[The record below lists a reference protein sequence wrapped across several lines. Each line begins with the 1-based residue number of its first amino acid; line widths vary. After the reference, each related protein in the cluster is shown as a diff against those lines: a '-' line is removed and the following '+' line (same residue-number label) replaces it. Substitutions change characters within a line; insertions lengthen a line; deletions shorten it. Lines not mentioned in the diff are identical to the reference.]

1 MKPSVPFA
9 WRMGHVRAAGATLA
23 TFETGSRASDAQVVL
38 LLHGLGHWTD
48 AAWSSVVPRL
58 DPSLRYVAL
67 DLPGFGASEKP
78 DAAYDLAFFR
88 GALDD
93 AVAALGLGRF
103 ALVGHSLG
111 GFIAA
116 AYAGAQPQ
124 RVSRLALIAP
134 AGFSRTP
141 RYVFFAFASAVAPW
155 LFTRRPSRRRVQR
168 TLERS
173 VADPAALDPAIV
185 DRAYELAQ
193 DPALRNAFAG
203 VYWSALGTFVRRP
216 ALHAGFARYHGP
228 VLGAWGAHD
237 RFTSARTLRDVV
249 RVYPQ
254 AQTLLLANSAH
265 LPMIEEPGAL
275 GAALNAFLTPLCA

>member
-1 MKPSVPFA
+1 MNPSVPFA
-9 WRMGHVRAAGATLA
+9 WRTGHVRAAGARLA
-23 TFETGSRASDAQVVL
+23 TFETGSRASDAPVVL

-48 AAWSSVVPRL
+48 AAWSRLVPRL
-58 DPSLRYVAL
+58 DPRLRYVAL

-78 DAAYDLAFFR
+78 AAAYDTVYFR
-88 GALDD
+88 DALDD
-93 AVAALGLGRF
+93 AVAALGLGTF

-116 AYAGAQPQ
+116 EYAGAQPE

-155 LFTRRPSRRRVQR
+155 LFTRRPSRRLVRR

-173 VADPAALDPAIV
+173 VADPAALDPAV
-185 DRAYELAQ
+185 VERAYELAQ
-193 DPALRNAFAG
+193 DLAVRKAFAG

-216 ALHAGFARYHGP
+216 TLHAGFARYHGP
-228 VLGAWGAHD
+228 VFCAWGARD

-254 AQTLLLANSAH
+254 AQTLLLPRSGH

-275 GAALNAFLTPLCA
+275 GGALRDFLAPLCA

>member
-1 MKPSVPFA
+1 MSPGVPFA
-9 WRMGHVRAAGATLA
+9 WRAGRVLAAGATIA
-23 TFETGSRASDAQVVL
+23 TFETGSRASDAPVVL

-48 AAWSSVVPRL
+48 AAWGRVVPRL
-58 DPSLRYVAL
+58 DARLRYVAL
-67 DLPGFGASEKP
+67 DLPGFGASDKP
-78 DAAYDLAFFR
+78 AAPYDLAYFR

-93 AVAALGLGRF
+93 VVAALRLDTF

-116 AYAGAQPQ
+116 AYAGAQPD
-124 RVSRLALIAP
+124 RVSHLALIAP

-155 LFTRRPSRRRVQR
+155 LFTRRPSRRFVQR
-168 TLERS
+168 TLEAS
-173 VADPAALDPAIV
+173 VADPAALDPAVV

-193 DPALRNAFAG
+193 DPALRKAFAG
-203 VYWSALGTFVRRP
+203 VYWSALDTFVRRP

-228 VLGAWGAHD
+228 VFCAWGAHD
-237 RFTSARTLRDVV
+237 RFTSPRTLRDVV
-249 RVYPQ
+249 RIYPQ
-254 AQTLLLANSAH
+254 ARTLLLENSGH

-275 GAALNAFLTPLCA
+275 GEALRRFLEPLRA